1 MYECNQDDDV
11 MNATER
17 LNVNPPWIIHC
28 TYTSTCK
35 LGLLFIQKLATFW
48 PSLKNGSLFLSEM
61 FKTFSVI
68 TLNAL
73 VCLKNIVISSIYR
86 ILLGPTPELDHPS
99 LDRIHPKTV
108 WSHVEQN
115 DSQTPGHV
123 LLVSEMIDCSQS
135 DCFFSIRLL
144 EGERA

>member
-1 MYECNQDDDV
+1 MLHFDPLSKMDPYFFPKRSIQS
-11 MNATER
+11 
-17 LNVNPPWIIHC
+17 P
-28 TYTSTCK
+28 
-35 LGLLFIQKLATFW
+35 FIA
-48 PSLKNGSLFLSEM
+48 
-61 FKTFSVI
+61 
-68 TLNAL
+68 LNAL
-73 VCLKNIVISSIYR
+73 VFFFKKNIVISSIYR

-108 WSHVEQN
+108 SSHVEEN